1 VPADELSNYN
11 SGAQPFSAAGHLRGL
26 DATAGQL
33 NVTAELATAEYGF
46 HFTNK
51 MQQTNMHKIDVA
63 VALQHKNAK

>member
-1 VPADELSNYN
+1 MVHNLF
-11 SGAQPFSAAGHLRGL
+11 QPRAILHGL

-33 NVTAELATAEYGF
+33 NVIAELATAEYGF